1 VDVRLVNGPDRCSGR
16 VEIQLSGIWGTV
28 CGDSWDMMTANVV
41 CRMLG
46 CGGVKDASGSAHF
59 GRGQDPIWL
68 EDLWCSGSEAS
79 LLDCRYSGLLS
90 HNCNHDRD
98 AGVICSGVDVRLV
111 NGSNY
116 CSGRLEVQLSGQ
128 WGTVCD
134 NSWDMSDANVVC
146 RMLGCGE
153 AKKTSGS
160 THFGNS
166 KGPVWLDEVQC
177 FGSETSLQ
185 ECHHGVLLPINCNPG
200 KLVSVAC
207 NGIEANKWTVSLPT
221 DRLCVWSGTSAIL
234 SCKYDYPYGYGIR
247 RVMWFRHTA
256 EGKREY
262 VFHTDLSVVSPSF
275 MGRTRYSGTY
285 KTCTL
290 QISSVRS
297 TDGGEYYFRFET
309 DRLGGQWTSTDAI
322 TLSVT
327 VLQVQVHPARQGNLF
342 ASGETVY
349 LGCEARGCAAP
360 GNQFIL
366 YRNTVKLGS
375 VESVTIHNFDTGHSG
390 TYKCH
395 LASLPQVHSPDAPR
409 QTTVVIS
416 PQGAIME
423 GSSVTLTCSSNADP
437 AVESYSWFKDQ
448 AGWSLP
454 DSFKPQLQLWST
466 RPSDWGEYYCVARNS
481 LGSQKSPPVL
491 LNITHA
497 PRNTAVLID
506 PPGDVMEG
514 SSATLIC
521 SSSANPPVMKYTWF
535 VIAATQSLERGST
548 QNLTF
553 LNVRAHHGGQY
564 YCRVW
569 NKYGHETSAAL
580 TLAVLNTSV
589 SAWPSSEIEA
599 GSSVTLICNSSANP
613 AVENYTWFR
622 INDADSWETRSGPS
636 YTIIGITHREGGQYY
651 CEARN
656 KLGAHSSPVLT
667 VRVRGR

>member
-1 VDVRLVNGPDRCSGR
+1 M
-16 VEIQLSGIWGTV
+16 VE
-28 CGDSWDMMTANVV
+28 A
-41 CRMLG
+41 
-46 CGGVKDASGSAHF
+46 
-59 GRGQDPIWL
+59 
-68 EDLWCSGSEAS
+68 
-79 LLDCRYSGLLS
+79 
-90 HNCNHDRD
+90 
-98 AGVICSGVDVRLV
+98 
-111 NGSNY
+111 
-116 CSGRLEVQLSGQ
+116 
-128 WGTVCD
+128 
-134 NSWDMSDANVVC
+134 
-146 RMLGCGE
+146 
-153 AKKTSGS
+153 
-160 THFGNS
+160 
-166 KGPVWLDEVQC
+166 
-177 FGSETSLQ
+177 
-185 ECHHGVLLPINCNPG
+185 VLLFAFIC
-200 KLVSVAC
+200 VALS
-207 NGIEANKWTVSLPT
+207 GIEANKWTVSLPT

-349 LGCEARGCAAP
+349 LGCEARGCAAT

-395 LASLPQVHSPDAPR
+395 LASLPQVHSPGVVLAVGYAPR

-466 RPSDWGEYYCVARNS
+466 RPSDRGEYYCVARNS

-580 TLAVLNTSV
+580 TLAVLYAPRNTSV

-622 INDADSWETRSGPS
+622 INDADSRETRSGPS

-667 VRVRGR
+667 VRVRGRLKVIALASAVAVSAALVTLTVAIMISKNMHIVETEPAKEEQKTSSEQGDALLQGKHQETFQLSTTRMTDIPTGTGSFGKAATRGSYEAKRRPE